1 MPGNAE
7 VVERLN
13 EAFQRS
19 DEEGMLSC
27 LDPDVELLPIR
38 AQLEGT
44 SYTGHEGFLRMLADL
59 TADWDGI
66 RIDYTDLREVGDQV
80 VAVSRLSALGRASG
94 VALDVPLVVLF
105 AFRRGAAVR
114 VQSFTDTAEAFAAAG
129 IDA

>member
-1 MPGNAE
+1 VPGNSE

-13 EAFQRS
+13 RAFQSS

-44 SYTGHEGFLRMLADL
+44 SYRGHEGFLQMVADL
-59 TADWDGI
+59 TTDWDGI
-66 RIDYTDLREVGDQV
+66 RIDYTDLRESGDQV
-80 VAVSRLSALGRASG
+80 VAVSRLSAQGKASG
-94 VALDVPLVVLF
+94 VALDVPL
-105 AFRRGAAVR
+105 AFVFDFRDGVAVR
-114 VQSFTDTAEAFAAAG
+114 VQSFTDTAEAFAVAG